1 MRNFRTYHVW
11 KDSIDLV
18 TKVYNLTKH
27 LPAEEMYSLTKQIK
41 RSAISIPSNFAEGC
55 SRESEKE
62 LKHYVEVSLGSAFEL
77 ETQLIIADNLFCI
90 KELDLYT
97 EVLDLLNK
105 IQAKLNAF
113 RNRLK

>member
-11 KDSIDLV
+11 QDSIDLV
-18 TKVYNLTKH
+18 TRVYKLTKH
-27 LPAEEMYSLTKQIK
+27 LPPEEIYSLTKQLK

-62 LKHYVEVSLGSAFEL
+62 FKHFIEVALGSAFEL
-77 ETQLIIADNLFCI
+77 ETQLIIADNLFAV
-90 KELDLYT
+90 KTVPLYEELFQ
-97 EVLDLLNK
+97 LLGK